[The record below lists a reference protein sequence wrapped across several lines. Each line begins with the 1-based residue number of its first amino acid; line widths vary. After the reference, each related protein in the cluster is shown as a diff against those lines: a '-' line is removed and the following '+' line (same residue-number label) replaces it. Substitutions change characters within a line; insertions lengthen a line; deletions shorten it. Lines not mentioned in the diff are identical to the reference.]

1 MPLGWS
7 KLKSP
12 FGSRKKDAAKAEKE
26 APHSDGMV
34 AMASQ
39 VGNSGMAELLSTSSP
54 PSQAV
59 QPFGSEVSQE
69 LDQAMNRRADSLI
82 HRDSPKGYA
91 THQAD

>member
-1 MPLGWS
+1 
-7 KLKSP
+7 
-12 FGSRKKDAAKAEKE
+12 
-26 APHSDGMV
+26 MV

-39 VGNSGMAELLSTSSP
+39 AGNSGMAELLSASTP

-82 HRDSPKGYA
+82 HRDSPKGYV
-91 THQAD
+91 TPQVD